1 MELFSLLAKLTLDS
15 KDFDKGLDDA
25 QKKADGFEAPEEQ
38 TLELDTSEYDSNIA
52 ESESLS
58 TGFTSSVGS
67 AFEGLKTVIATAGV
81 VGAITGIVNGLKEA
95 VNLTADQYAKVTV
108 IFKEEME
115 AMQKMFEG
123 GGMNGDFEQM
133 RKDMEKR
140 QEEQNKKL
148 KEILTEDQF
157 TKWQKQQEEMRSQF
171 GGGGF

>member
-1 MELFSLLAKLTLDS
+1 MTKLFKW
-15 KDFDKGLDDA
+15 F
-25 QKKADGFEAPEEQ
+25 
-38 TLELDTSEYDSNIA
+38 
-52 ESESLS
+52 
-58 TGFTSSVGS
+58 
-67 AFEGLKTVIATAGV
+67 V
-81 VGAITGIVNGLKEA
+81 VGAMLLVGAFTANAQGFGGGQMPSAEEIAKMRADQMKET

-157 TKWQKQQEEMRSQF
+157 KKWDKQQEEMRAQF
-171 GGGGF
+171 GGGF

>member
-1 MELFSLLAKLTLDS
+1 MEDKILKIMKSVFQTDDIDKTSSQQNSEKWDS
-15 KDFDKGLDDA
+15 MNHLNLVVELEMEFGVS
-25 QKKADGFEAPEEQ
+25 FEPEE
-38 TLELDTSEYDSNIA
+38 IA
-52 ESESLS
+52 KMR
-58 TGFTSSVGS
+58 
-67 AFEGLKTVIATAGV
+67 ADQM
-81 VGAITGIVNGLKEA
+81 KEA

-148 KEILTEDQF
+148 KAILTEDQF
-157 TKWQKQQEEMRSQF
+157 KKWQKQQEEMRAQF
-171 GGGGF
+171 GGGF

>member
-1 MELFSLLAKLTLDS
+1 MRKLFKW
-15 KDFDKGLDDA
+15 F
-25 QKKADGFEAPEEQ
+25 
-38 TLELDTSEYDSNIA
+38 
-52 ESESLS
+52 
-58 TGFTSSVGS
+58 
-67 AFEGLKTVIATAGV
+67 V
-81 VGAITGIVNGLKEA
+81 VGVMLLVGAFTANAQGFGGGQMPSAEEIAKMRADQMKET

-123 GGMNGDFEQM
+123 GGMTGDFEQM

-148 KEILTEDQF
+148 KAILTEDQF
-157 TKWQKQQEEMRSQF
+157 KKWEKQQEEMRAQF

>member
-1 MELFSLLAKLTLDS
+1 MNKLFKW
-15 KDFDKGLDDA
+15 F
-25 QKKADGFEAPEEQ
+25 
-38 TLELDTSEYDSNIA
+38 
-52 ESESLS
+52 
-58 TGFTSSVGS
+58 
-67 AFEGLKTVIATAGV
+67 V
-81 VGAITGIVNGLKEA
+81 VGAMLLVGAFTSNAQGFGGQMPSADEIAKMRADQMKET
-95 VNLTADQYAKVTV
+95 VSLTDDQYAKVTV

-123 GGMNGDFEQM
+123 GGGMGGDFEQM

-157 TKWQKQQEEMRSQF
+157 NKWQKQQEEMRAQF

>member
-1 MELFSLLAKLTLDS
+1 MRKLFKC
-15 KDFDKGLDDA
+15 F
-25 QKKADGFEAPEEQ
+25 
-38 TLELDTSEYDSNIA
+38 
-52 ESESLS
+52 
-58 TGFTSSVGS
+58 
-67 AFEGLKTVIATAGV
+67 V
-81 VGAITGIVNGLKEA
+81 VGAMLLVGAFTANAQGFGGGQMPSAEEIAKMRADQMKET

-123 GGMNGDFEQM
+123 GGMNGDFDQM

-148 KEILTEDQF
+148 KAILTEDQF
-157 TKWQKQQEEMRSQF
+157 KKWQKQQEEMRAQF

>member
-1 MELFSLLAKLTLDS
+1 MRKLFKC
-15 KDFDKGLDDA
+15 F
-25 QKKADGFEAPEEQ
+25 
-38 TLELDTSEYDSNIA
+38 
-52 ESESLS
+52 
-58 TGFTSSVGS
+58 
-67 AFEGLKTVIATAGV
+67 V
-81 VGAITGIVNGLKEA
+81 VGAMLLVGAFTANAQGFGVGQMPSAEEIAKMRADQMKET

-123 GGMNGDFEQM
+123 GGMNGDFDQM

-148 KEILTEDQF
+148 KAILTEDQF
-157 TKWQKQQEEMRSQF
+157 KKWQKQQEEMRAQF

>member
-1 MELFSLLAKLTLDS
+1 MTKLFKW
-15 KDFDKGLDDA
+15 F
-25 QKKADGFEAPEEQ
+25 
-38 TLELDTSEYDSNIA
+38 
-52 ESESLS
+52 
-58 TGFTSSVGS
+58 
-67 AFEGLKTVIATAGV
+67 V
-81 VGAITGIVNGLKEA
+81 VGAMLLVGAFTANAQGFGGGQMPSAEEIAKMRADQMKET

-157 TKWQKQQEEMRSQF
+157 KKWEKQQEEMRAQF
-171 GGGGF
+171 GGGF

>member
-1 MELFSLLAKLTLDS
+1 MRKLFKW
-15 KDFDKGLDDA
+15 F
-25 QKKADGFEAPEEQ
+25 
-38 TLELDTSEYDSNIA
+38 
-52 ESESLS
+52 
-58 TGFTSSVGS
+58 
-67 AFEGLKTVIATAGV
+67 V
-81 VGAITGIVNGLKEA
+81 VGVMLLVGAFTANAQGFGGGQMPSAEEIAKMRADQMKET

-148 KEILTEDQF
+148 KAILTEDQF
-157 TKWQKQQEEMRSQF
+157 NKWQKQQEEMRVQF

>member
-1 MELFSLLAKLTLDS
+1 MRKLFKW
-15 KDFDKGLDDA
+15 F
-25 QKKADGFEAPEEQ
+25 
-38 TLELDTSEYDSNIA
+38 
-52 ESESLS
+52 
-58 TGFTSSVGS
+58 
-67 AFEGLKTVIATAGV
+67 V
-81 VGAITGIVNGLKEA
+81 VGAMLLVGAFTSNAQGFGGQMPSADEIAKMRADQMKET
-95 VNLTADQYAKVTV
+95 VNLTDDQYAKVTV

-123 GGMNGDFEQM
+123 GGMGGDFDQM

-157 TKWQKQQEEMRSQF
+157 TKWQKQQEEMRAQF

>member
-1 MELFSLLAKLTLDS
+1 MRKLV
-15 KDFDKGLDDA
+15 KWF
-25 QKKADGFEAPEEQ
+25 
-38 TLELDTSEYDSNIA
+38 
-52 ESESLS
+52 
-58 TGFTSSVGS
+58 
-67 AFEGLKTVIATAGV
+67 V
-81 VGAITGIVNGLKEA
+81 VGAMLLVGAFTANAQGFGGGQMPSAEEIAKMRADQMKET

-157 TKWQKQQEEMRSQF
+157 KKWEKQQEEMRAQF
-171 GGGGF
+171 GGGF

>member
-1 MELFSLLAKLTLDS
+1 MTKLFKW
-15 KDFDKGLDDA
+15 F
-25 QKKADGFEAPEEQ
+25 
-38 TLELDTSEYDSNIA
+38 
-52 ESESLS
+52 
-58 TGFTSSVGS
+58 
-67 AFEGLKTVIATAGV
+67 V
-81 VGAITGIVNGLKEA
+81 VGAMLLVGAFTANAQGFGGGQMPSAEEIAKMRADQMKET

-148 KEILTEDQF
+148 KEILTEDPF
-157 TKWQKQQEEMRSQF
+157 NKWQKQQEEMRAQF

>member
-1 MELFSLLAKLTLDS
+1 MRKLFKW
-15 KDFDKGLDDA
+15 F
-25 QKKADGFEAPEEQ
+25 
-38 TLELDTSEYDSNIA
+38 
-52 ESESLS
+52 
-58 TGFTSSVGS
+58 
-67 AFEGLKTVIATAGV
+67 V
-81 VGAITGIVNGLKEA
+81 VGVMLLVGAFTANAQGFGGGQMPSAEEIAKMRADQMKET

-148 KEILTEDQF
+148 KAILTEDQF
-157 TKWQKQQEEMRSQF
+157 KKWEKQQEEMRAQF

>member
-1 MELFSLLAKLTLDS
+1 MTKLFKW
-15 KDFDKGLDDA
+15 F
-25 QKKADGFEAPEEQ
+25 
-38 TLELDTSEYDSNIA
+38 
-52 ESESLS
+52 
-58 TGFTSSVGS
+58 
-67 AFEGLKTVIATAGV
+67 V
-81 VGAITGIVNGLKEA
+81 VGVMLLVGAFTANAQPGGFGGGQMPSAEEIAKMRADQMKEA

-123 GGMNGDFEQM
+123 GGMNGDFDQM

-148 KEILTEDQF
+148 KAILSEDQF
-157 TKWQKQQEEMRSQF
+157 KKWQKQQEEMRAQF

>member
-1 MELFSLLAKLTLDS
+1 MLLVGA
-15 KDFDKGLDDA
+15 
-25 QKKADGFEAPEEQ
+25 
-38 TLELDTSEYDSNIA
+38 
-52 ESESLS
+52 
-58 TGFTSSVGS
+58 FTSNAQGFGGQMPS
-67 AFEGLKTVIATAGV
+67 ADEIAKMRADQMKETVS
-81 VGAITGIVNGLKEA
+81 
-95 VNLTADQYAKVTV
+95 LTDDQYAKVTV

-123 GGMNGDFEQM
+123 GGGMGGDFEQM

-157 TKWQKQQEEMRSQF
+157 NKWQKQQEEMRAQF

>member
-1 MELFSLLAKLTLDS
+1 MTKLFKW
-15 KDFDKGLDDA
+15 F
-25 QKKADGFEAPEEQ
+25 
-38 TLELDTSEYDSNIA
+38 
-52 ESESLS
+52 
-58 TGFTSSVGS
+58 
-67 AFEGLKTVIATAGV
+67 V
-81 VGAITGIVNGLKEA
+81 VGVMLLVGAFTANAQGFGGGQMPSAEEIAKMRADQMKET

-157 TKWQKQQEEMRSQF
+157 KKWEKQQEEMRAQF
-171 GGGGF
+171 GGGF

>member
-1 MELFSLLAKLTLDS
+1 MTKLFKW
-15 KDFDKGLDDA
+15 F
-25 QKKADGFEAPEEQ
+25 
-38 TLELDTSEYDSNIA
+38 
-52 ESESLS
+52 
-58 TGFTSSVGS
+58 
-67 AFEGLKTVIATAGV
+67 V
-81 VGAITGIVNGLKEA
+81 VGAMLLVGAFTSNAQGFGGQMPSAEEIAKMRADQMKEA

-123 GGMNGDFEQM
+123 GGMGGDFDQM

-157 TKWQKQQEEMRSQF
+157 NKWQKQQEEMRAQF